1 MIYFMK
7 NVDKYR
13 KIKISD
19 CDIKNLFLS
28 LGCLVVN
35 KYPQI
40 ILEHDE
46 SLTSKIKKYLTLVI
60 NNLQTC
66 GQLKTRIGGLK
77 EGYDEAIDKL
87 NNEIELS
94 PQEEEKLRK
103 KKKRFKDSLM
113 LKKKRLGQLN
123 QENITAL
130 LKIGKWFYTEK
141 ILQEKEEFQRLY
153 TRLDFLISEEDW
165 PTSNESW
172 MIDNLD
178 EKCVNIT

>member
-1 MIYFMK
+1 MK

-46 SLTSKIKKYLTLVI
+46 CLTSKIKKYLTLVI

-77 EGYDEAIDKL
+77 EGYNEVVNKL
-87 NNEIELS
+87 NNEIKLL
-94 PQEEEKLRK
+94 EEEKEKLRQ
-103 KKKRFKDSLM
+103 KKKRFKDSLV
-113 LKKKRLGQLN
+113 LKRQRLGQLN

-130 LKIGKWFYTEK
+130 LKIGKWFYKEK
-141 ILQEKEEFQRLY
+141 ILQEKEEFQKLY
-153 TRLDFLISEEDW
+153 SRLDFLIPEEEW
-165 PTSNESW
+165 SSSNENW

>member
-1 MIYFMK
+1 MK

-28 LGCLVVN
+28 LGCMVVN

-40 ILEHDE
+40 ILEHGE
-46 SLTSKIKKYLTLVI
+46 HLTAKIKKYLTLVI

-87 NNEIELS
+87 NNEITFS
-94 PQEEEKLRK
+94 QQEEEKLKEK
-103 KKKRFKDSLM
+103 KNRFKDSLL
-113 LKKKRLGQLN
+113 LKKERLGQLN

-130 LKIGKWFYTEK
+130 LKIGKWFYKEK
-141 ILQEKEEFQRLY
+141 LLQEKEEFQRLY
-153 TRLDFLISEEDW
+153 ARLDFLIAEEDW
-165 PTSNESW
+165 PNNNEKW
-172 MIDNLD
+172 TIDNLD

>member
-1 MIYFMK
+1 MK

-46 SLTSKIKKYLTLVI
+46 RLASKIKKYLTLVI

-66 GQLKTRIGGLK
+66 GQLKTRIIGLK
-77 EGYDEAIDKL
+77 EGYEEANNKL
-87 NNEIELS
+87 NNTNYS
-94 PQEEEKLRK
+94 NQKKQKLKEQRD
-103 KKKRFKDSLM
+103 RFKDSLV
-113 LKKKRLGQLN
+113 LKKERLGQLN
-123 QENITAL
+123 QENIAAL
-130 LKIGKWFYTEK
+130 LKIGKWFYQEK
-141 ILQEKEEFQRLY
+141 LLEEKEEFQQLY
-153 TRLDFLISEEDW
+153 IRLDFLVSEQEEQNNKQNN
-165 PTSNESW
+165 NESW
-172 MIDNLD
+172 IVDNLD
-178 EKCVNIT
+178 ERCVNLT